1 MAIAYTEK
9 GTDDDKSSGLTLAV
23 NSVQLDA
30 SSAPVALLA
39 YLAYDDGDGH
49 PVVEWGQQDLM
60 PRQRTS
66 GNGLTLA
73 MYKMVKK
80 RGDNTNAC
88 IATWDTTA
96 PTAKTMIL
104 IEAAEATKIDRK
116 GGNAQAAE
124 TDPGSGKEQN
134 TTFDDELFIA
144 AFASEGPP
152 SDTRGTFQNGF
163 TAGQRVGT
171 SGAPPISNITLDT
184 GYKIVTAKETTRAR
198 KTGATERD
206 HVTLLTMLYDPTA
219 QSILI
224 GLWECSTCG
233 FQSDI
238 KSDFRDDEGNIACPI
253 CGDTF

>member
-1 MAIAYTEK
+1 
-9 GTDDDKSSGLTLAV
+9 
-23 NSVQLDA
+23 
-30 SSAPVALLA
+30 
-39 YLAYDDGDGH
+39 
-49 PVVEWGQQDLM
+49 
-60 PRQRTS
+60 
-66 GNGLTLA
+66 
-73 MYKMVKK
+73 MYKMFKE
-80 RGDNTNAC
+80 RGTNTNDVV
-88 IATWDTTA
+88 ATWDTTA
-96 PTAKTMIL
+96 PTAKVMTVIVS
-104 IEAAEATKIDRK
+104 EEATKIDRK
-116 GGNAQAAE
+116 SGNPQAAE

-134 TTFDDELFIA
+134 TTFANELFIG

-152 SDTRGTFQNGF
+152 TDDRGTFQNGF

-171 SGAPPISNITLDT
+171 SGAPPTSNITLDT
-184 GYKIVTAKETTRAR
+184 GYKIVSAKETTRAK